1 MNTVL
6 NPKFKDPQDI
16 LQPKS
21 HLIKQKLKLLLVL
34 SATTAEKEQTLF
46 PEFDAVVVSDIN
58 EAKQIIHLHNDDF
71 VDTIICDSE
80 IGRRD
85 ILDFIGFL
93 NSRKLSTRVPLLS
106 FVFRGQPGHKIK
118 SNHIAGI
125 DDVISS
131 HISADE
137 LAEKIEIL
145 KKYKFFKDKMPYHIE
160 SAKSERPD
168 YQYISKRILDI
179 ILSSLLIILLSPI
192 IILIAILIKLES
204 KGPIFYKSLRAG
216 KWYRVFTFFKFRT
229 MVVNADNMVAELQY
243 MNEYKDYQT
252 SFFFKLKDDPRVTRV
267 GKILRKTSL
276 DELPQLINVL
286 KGDMSLVGNRPLPLY
301 EAQTITIDKSAKRFF
316 APAGITGLWQ
326 VKGRSNDN
334 LTVQERINMDID
346 YADNSSFLYDLKIL
360 LKTPKELIQ
369 KNNV

>member
-6 NPKFKDPQDI
+6 NPKFKDPEEV
-16 LQPKS
+16 LQPKN
-21 HLIKQKLKLLLVL
+21 HLIKQKLKLLVIL
-34 SATTAEKEQTLF
+34 SAATAEKEDALF
-46 PEFDAVVVSDIN
+46 PEFDAILVSNIN
-58 EAKQIIHLHNDDF
+58 EAKQIINLHNDDF
-71 VDTIICDSE
+71 FDTIICDSE
-80 IGRRD
+80 IGRKD
-85 ILDFIGFL
+85 LLDFIGFL
-93 NSRKLSTRVPLLS
+93 NSRKINNRVPLLS
-106 FVFRGQPGHKIK
+106 FVFRGQPGYKIK
-118 SNHIAGI
+118 LNHIAGI

-131 HISADE
+131 HTLGNE

-145 KKYKFFKDKMPYHIE
+145 KKYKFFRDKMPYHVE
-160 SAKSERPD
+160 SVKSKQPD
-168 YQYISKRILDI
+168 YQYISKRVLDVF
-179 ILSSLLIILLSPI
+179 LSSLLILLLSPLI
-192 IILIAILIKLES
+192 LLIAIIIKLES
-204 KGPIFYKSLRAG
+204 KGPVFYKSLRAG

-346 YADNSSFLYDLKIL
+346 YADNSSFFYDLKIL

>member
-6 NPKFKDPQDI
+6 NPKFKDPEEI
-16 LQPKS
+16 LHPKS
-21 HLIKQKLKLLLVL
+21 HLIKQNLKLLLVL
-34 SATTAEKEQTLF
+34 SATTAEKEEALF
-46 PEFDAVVVSDIN
+46 PEFDAVTAAGIN
-58 EAKQIIHLHNDDF
+58 EAKQIIHLNNDQF
-71 VDTIICDSE
+71 FDTIICDSE
-80 IGRRD
+80 LSKKD

-93 NSRKLSTRVPLLS
+93 SSRKLNDYVPLLS
-106 FVFRGQPGHKIK
+106 FVFRGQPGYKLK

-131 HISADE
+131 HTAANE

-145 KKYKFFKDKMPYHIE
+145 KKYKFFRDKLPYHIE
-160 SAKSERPD
+160 SVKSTQAD
-168 YQYISKRILDI
+168 YQYISKRALDI
-179 ILSSLLIILLSPI
+179 ILSSLLIILLSPLI
-192 IILIAILIKLES
+192 LLIAILIKLES
-204 KGPIFYKSLRAG
+204 RGPVFYKSLRAG

-252 SFFFKLKDDPRVTRV
+252 SFFFKMKDDPRVTRV

-301 EAQTITIDKSAKRFF
+301 EAQTITIDKCAKRFF

-346 YADNSSFLYDLKIL
+346 YADHSSFLYDLKIL